1 MKITVNAKPH
11 EVRADTLDE
20 ALHQLGYAQS
30 AVATAVNGHFVARA
44 ARPETQLAEGDR
56 LEILTPMQGG

>member
-11 EVRADTLDE
+11 EVRAGTLDE
-20 ALHQLGYAQS
+20 ALQQLGYAQS
-30 AVATAVNGHFVARA
+30 TVATAVNGHFVARH

>member
-30 AVATAVNGHFVARA
+30 AVATAVNG
-44 ARPETQLAEGDR
+44 DR
-56 LEILTPMQGG
+56 KSVV